1 MVVFLAW
8 VVGLV
13 WSSGGMAWHGMEVF
27 LDQRSAW
34 LIGLSL
40 AVVDGFLTA
49 IIMAWRFVDGSFVED
64 RDRWLIFPTPNSQP
78 LSSI

>member
-1 MVVFLAW
+1 MGLA
-8 VVGLV
+8 
-13 WSSGGMAWHGMEVF
+13 WSSGGVAWHGMKVF

-49 IIMAWRFVDGSFVED
+49 IVMAWRFVDGLFV
-64 RDRWLIFPTPNSQP
+64 
-78 LSSI
+78 

>member
-1 MVVFLAW
+1 
-8 VVGLV
+8 
-13 WSSGGMAWHGMEVF
+13 MEVF

-40 AVVDGFLTA
+40 AVVDGFIDGFLTA
-49 IIMAWRFVDGSFVED
+49 IVMAWRFVDGLFVED

-78 LSSI
+78 LSSIVPKFL

>member
-1 MVVFLAW
+1 MV
-8 VVGLV
+8 
-13 WSSGGMAWHGMEVF
+13 WHGMEVF
-27 LDQRSAW
+27 LDQRSMW

-40 AVVDGFLTA
+40 TVVDGFIDGFLTA
-49 IIMAWRFVDGSFVED
+49 IVMAWRFVDGLFVED

>member
-1 MVVFLAW
+1 
-8 VVGLV
+8 
-13 WSSGGMAWHGMEVF
+13 MAWHGMEVF
-27 LDQRSAW
+27 LDQRSMW

-40 AVVDGFLTA
+40 TVVDGFIDGFLTA
-49 IIMAWRFVDGSFVED
+49 IVMAWRFVDGLFVED